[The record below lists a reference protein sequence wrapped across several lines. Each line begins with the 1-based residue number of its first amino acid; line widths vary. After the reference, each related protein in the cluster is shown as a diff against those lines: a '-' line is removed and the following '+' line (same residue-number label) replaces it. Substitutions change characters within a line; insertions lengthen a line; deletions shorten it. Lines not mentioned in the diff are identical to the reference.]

1 MHKYEDY
8 IDIVDG
14 DEMKE
19 DEIDCIVCG
28 ALENLKHTM
37 KDDYEAVMMKI
48 QLRTLMDHTS
58 IEHLAKKA
66 VSEN

>member
-28 ALENLKHTM
+28 ALEKLKAHDE
-37 KDDYEAVMMKI
+37 DDYEAVMMKI
-48 QLRTLMDHTS
+48 HCVAHGPHFD
-58 IEHLAKKA
+58 EHLAKKPFRK
-66 VSEN
+66 

>member
-28 ALENLKHTM
+28 ALEKLKAH
-37 KDDYEAVMMKI
+37 DD
-48 QLRTLMDHTS
+48 D
-58 IEHLAKKA
+58 
-66 VSEN
+66 ENSLCSSWTAL

>member
-28 ALENLKHTM
+28 ALEKLKAH
-37 KDDYEAVMMKI
+37 DEVFDIGDGRYLIVEA
-48 QLRTLMDHTS
+48 
-58 IEHLAKKA
+58 
-66 VSEN
+66 

>member
-28 ALENLKHTM
+28 ALEKLKAH
-37 KDDYEAVMMKI
+37 DEDCLLY
-48 QLRTLMDHTS
+48 TS
-58 IEHLAKKA
+58 DAADEL
-66 VSEN
+66 